1 MNKKISFFI
10 LLSAIFLSGCSL
22 QKLAVRSMSGIL
34 DNSMTALYEETDLAL
49 AEQAI
54 ASDLKLLEGLIKTDP
69 ENEKLLLLACQGFG
83 AYALGFVEDNDP
95 ERAEKFYLRG
105 RDYGLEVLGKDEN
118 FQEALTGPVEKFE
131 TAVKKFNKGDI
142 PALFWTA
149 NNWGSY
155 INLNMDNPKALI
167 DLPRVQLLMN
177 RVIELD
183 ESYYFG
189 SAHLFFATIYSVRP
203 PILGGDLKKAEQHFE
218 ACFKFSDKKFLL
230 PYVFYAKYYLTRQ
243 FEEDQFKS
251 TLETVLESPDNV
263 LPGQQLPNA
272 IAKQKA
278 RRLLERGEEFF

>member
-1 MNKKISFFI
+1 
-10 LLSAIFLSGCSL
+10 
-22 QKLAVRSMSGIL
+22 
-34 DNSMTALYEETDLAL
+34 MTALYEETDLAL
-49 AEQAI
+49 AEHAI
-54 ASDLKLLEGLIKTDP
+54 ASDLKLLEGLIKSDP
-69 ENEKLLLLACQGFG
+69 ENEKLLMLACQGFG
-83 AYALGFVEDNDP
+83 AYALGFVEDVDP
-95 ERAEKFYLRG
+95 KRAEQFYLRG
-105 RDYGLEVLGKDEN
+105 RDYGLKILGKDQD
-118 FQEALTGPVEKFE
+118 FRGALSGPIDGFE
-131 TAVKKFNKGDI
+131 SVVKKYNKNDV
-142 PALFWTA
+142 PVLFWTA

-243 FEEDQFKS
+243 FEEEQFKS
-251 TLETVLESPDNV
+251 TLETVLESRENI

-272 IAKQKA
+272 ISKQKA
-278 RRLLERGEEFF
+278 KRLLEMGEEFF